1 MKGLTYLNV
10 KLYDEEDN
18 FQEYFV
24 GVEWEVVSSSITEE
38 KGWYTDIV
46 DFPEGISEETK
57 ERLRSEVNYMY
68 EEIVY
73 GDDSDDYEEDYGER
87 YD

>member
-10 KLYDEEDN
+10 KLYDDEDN
-18 FQEYFV
+18 CQEYLV
-24 GVEWEVVSSSITEE
+24 GVEWEVVSSAITEE

-57 ERLRSEVNYMY
+57 EKLRTEVHYMY
-68 EEIVY
+68 EDIVY
-73 GDDSDDYEEDYGER
+73 QDDSDEEDYGER